1 MHALQ
6 DWRVA
11 ARRIGELHALA
22 FLEGTGGGALAAL
35 GELRLV
41 IPLKRVFR
49 VVLALGDH
57 QRVRGHVHGFDDP
70 VCHGGLRCVGS
81 EQQRRTEREDAE
93 GRDGRLVNVSMK
105 LHVLCFVYRR
115 LIFVA
120 YPNLGRLRETS
131 AQPMP

>member
-22 FLEGTGGGALAAL
+22 FLEGSGGGTLAAL

-49 VVLALGDH
+49 LFLRSVTTSVCAAMSTDLMIPCATAGCVVSAANNSA
-57 QRVRGHVHGFDDP
+57 
-70 VCHGGLRCVGS
+70 GLR
-81 EQQRRTEREDAE
+81 ERMQRAVTAI
-93 GRDGRLVNVSMK
+93 L
-105 LHVLCFVYRR
+105 
-115 LIFVA
+115 
-120 YPNLGRLRETS
+120 
-131 AQPMP
+131 